1 MYFSTTL
8 IINKVREVIDYLQLQ
23 CMVAKASADNLTRD
37 VRNTSTSVFT
47 KEQTRT
53 IQNGKPLKLHT
64 TKYYAVLVCLALAG
78 LMHAS
83 NSMAW
88 QGPLS
93 ASEEDRLRQL
103 SSSLTKSAAVKNVEA
118 RSAVIPLGTEVL
130 LTELV
135 YSKNKKNNNAT
146 EAVDSAEP
154 ARIAEMFV
162 FDYETGVTTRYE
174 IDLATDTILREDDVE
189 SIYLPLNDKEQR
201 IATGLVTSDASVMSV
216 VDNEYLKQ
224 FQQPLAELDDLQMKV
239 SIWVPNKTN
248 NSDVATQC
256 RTQRC
261 ALVSLYTSSN
271 FSLSVEPVVNLK
283 QMTVHQQVLR

>member
-8 IINKVREVIDYLQLQ
+8 IINKAREGIDYLQLQ

-64 TKYYAVLVCLALAG
+64 TKYYAVLVCMALTG

-88 QGPLS
+88 QGPLT
-93 ASEEDRLRQL
+93 ASEEDRLQQL
-103 SSSLTKSAAVKNVEA
+103 GSSLTKSTAVETVQS
-118 RSAVIPLGTEVL
+118 RSAITPLGTQVL

-135 YSKNKKNNNAT
+135 YRKKKKNNNAPET
-146 EAVDSAEP
+146 IDSAEP
-154 ARIAEMFV
+154 SRIAEMFV
-162 FDYETGVTTRYE
+162 FDYETGATTRYE
-174 IDLATDTILREDDVE
+174 IDLSTDTIVREDNVD
-189 SIYLPLNDKEQR
+189 SIYLPLNDNEQTM
-201 IATGLVTSDASVMSV
+201 ATRLVTADANIMSA
-216 VDNEYLKQ
+216 VDAEYLKQ

-239 SIWVPNKTN
+239 SIWVPTRAND
-248 NSDVATQC
+248 SDVAAKC

-261 ALVSLYTSSN
+261 ALVSLFTSSN
-271 FSLSVEPVVNLK
+271 FSLSIEPVVNLK
-283 QMTVHQQVLR
+283 QMTVHGQVFR